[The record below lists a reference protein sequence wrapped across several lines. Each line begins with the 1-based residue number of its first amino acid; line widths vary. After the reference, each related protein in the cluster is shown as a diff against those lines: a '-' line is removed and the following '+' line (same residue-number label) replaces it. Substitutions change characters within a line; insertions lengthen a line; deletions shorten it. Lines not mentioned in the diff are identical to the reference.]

1 MDELLLVY
9 TTWDLE
15 EQAKEA
21 GKKLLEKRVCGCVNI
36 YPNMTPMF
44 WWPPK
49 ENKIDES
56 KEVVMIIKTL
66 KSKYDELEKAI
77 YEVHTYDVPCII
89 AIPTYKVNKDY
100 FGWIK
105 GEIQD

>member
-9 TTWDLE
+9 TTWESE
-15 EQAKEA
+15 EQVKEA
-21 GKKLLEKRVCGCVNI
+21 GKKLLERRVCGCVNI

-77 YEVHTYDVPCII
+77 YGLEMLEVPCII
-89 AIPTYKVNKDY
+89 AIPTHKVNKDY
-100 FGWIK
+100 FDWIK
-105 GEIQD
+105 GEII